1 MHISKNRFF
10 EILAL
15 SFWLFLA
22 GLRLNQ
28 AWQQRSLLAL
38 LLTLQAGLVAYA
50 LTTRRSDI
58 AQVPTFQKLVAWL
71 SALLPFLLQVASQP
85 GLIQVCLAGCGLT
98 LAAWGLFSLG
108 KSFGIAP
115 ADRGLVL
122 NGPYKVLRHPVYA
135 GELLAVFAILIG
147 EPSPWN
153 VLIFAILLIT
163 VLARIHWEERTLG
176 GYSAYAGRVRW
187 RLIPGLW

>member
-58 AQVPTFQKLVAWL
+58 AQVPSSQKLVAWL
-71 SALLPFLLQVASQP
+71 SALLPFLLQVASRP
-85 GLIQVCLAGCGLT
+85 GLIQVCLAGCGLA
-98 LAAWGLFSLG
+98 LAAWGLLSLG

-122 NGPYKVLRHPVYA
+122 TGPYKVLRHPVYT
-135 GELLAVFAILIG
+135 GELLAVFAILTG

-163 VLARIHWEERTLG
+163 VLARIYWEEHALG